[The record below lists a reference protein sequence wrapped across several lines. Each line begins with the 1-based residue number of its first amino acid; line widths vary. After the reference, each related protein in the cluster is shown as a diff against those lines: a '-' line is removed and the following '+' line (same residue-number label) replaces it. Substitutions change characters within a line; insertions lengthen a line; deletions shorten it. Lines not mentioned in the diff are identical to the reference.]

1 MPTRI
6 EIALKKAVR
15 DARGERIKREIEHFL
30 HLPVDEVT
38 TLDVYTV
45 DAVLSPAELEQAA
58 AGPFSDPVIQEWSID
73 RPAPLSISPPEGES
87 TPCPLPLGEGLGE
100 GKAAGFDFAVEVGF
114 RPGVTDNV
122 GRTAREAVEYLTGRP
137 FADGEGVY
145 YSVQY
150 LIKGSALPL
159 TPSHEGRGDTISP
172 SPLVDPTNG
181 PEGEGRGEG
190 GLCLADVEKV
200 ATGLLC
206 NTLIQ
211 RYSILPAAEFVAK
224 RGFPA
229 YVPKVTGQ
237 AKAEVREIDLEVTD
251 DELMRISKEGVLA
264 LTLEEMRIIQA
275 HYRDPK
281 ILAER
286 EKIGLGAKPTDVE
299 LECLAQTWSE
309 HCKHKIFAGTVQYED
324 EQGNRQEIKSLFK
337 SFIQRTT
344 KDVRE
349 KLGTKDFCLSVFK
362 DNAGVI
368 RFNDKHSLV
377 FKVETHNSPSA
388 LDPYGGALTGI
399 VGVNR
404 DPFGTGQGARLIF
417 NTDVFCFADP
427 FYAKPLP
434 SRLLHPRRIYEGVVE
449 GVEHGGNK
457 SGIPTVNG
465 SLVFDERFAGKP
477 LVFCGTAGMMPA
489 EVNGQPG
496 HEKSIKPG
504 DLIVMTGGRI
514 GKDGIHGATFSS
526 EELNENSPVTAVQIG
541 DPITQKRMFDFLI
554 RARDKGLY
562 RFITDNGAGGLSSSI
577 GEMAGECGGCR
588 MDLSRAPLKY
598 PGLNPWEILIS
609 EAQERM
615 SLAVPPEHIDAF
627 LAMAKRFSCEATV
640 LGEFT
645 DSGVFHILHGDRTV
659 AWLPME
665 FMHEGLPPMQ
675 LPAKWSPPRHDEPV
689 VEIKGDYTAD
699 LEALLASLNICSKES
714 VVRRYDHEVQGG
726 SVVKPFT
733 GVANDGP
740 SDAAVVRPILDSF
753 EGVVTAHGICPR
765 YSDIDTYHMTAN
777 AIDEAMR
784 NYVAVGGSLDLV
796 AGLDNFCWCDPV
808 YSDKTPDGPYKM
820 AQLVRSNQALY
831 DVCMEYNLPLISG
844 KDSMKND
851 FYDGTTKI
859 SIPPTLLFSVIGKME
874 DARLA
879 VTMDVKRPGDL
890 VYLLGVTKD
899 ELGGSEYL
907 AQKGFVGNSVPKV
920 DAQTALAGYRG
931 YHGALNKGL
940 VASCHDLSDGGLA
953 VAAAESAF
961 AGGFGMQIDL
971 AKVAFAGDAAGRTDA
986 VLLFSESA
994 SRLLVTVRPE
1004 KAAAFEA
1011 AVAGTVCARI
1021 GEVKADASFGIT
1033 GLNGT
1038 PVVKSE
1044 IAELKA
1050 AWQTPLKDL

>member
-1 MPTRI
+1 MANRI
-6 EIALKKAVR
+6 EIALKEGVR
-15 DARGERIKREIEHFL
+15 DARGERIKREIDHFL
-30 HLPVDEVT
+30 HLTVDEVRT
-38 TLDVYTV
+38 IDVYTV
-45 DAVLSPAELEQAA
+45 DAALSAPLLEQAA
-58 AGPFSDPVIQEWSID
+58 AGPFSDPVIQVWSID
-73 RPAPLSISPPEGES
+73 KPLAS
-87 TPCPLPLGEGLGE
+87 
-100 GKAAGFDFAVEVGF
+100 GFDYAVEVGF

-122 GRTAREAVEYLTGRP
+122 GRTGREAVAYLSGTP

-145 YSVQY
+145 YAVQY
-150 LIKGSALPL
+150 LLKGQL
-159 TPSHEGRGDTISP
+159 TAE
-172 SPLVDPTNG
+172 
-181 PEGEGRGEG
+181 
-190 GLCLADVEKV
+190 DVENI

-211 RYSILPAAEFVAK
+211 RYTVLSSQEFSQK
-224 RGFPA
+224 GGFA
-229 YVPKVTGQ
+229 TVVPKVQ
-237 AKAEVREIDLEVTD
+237 AETKVEVNEIDLNVSD
-251 DELMRISKEGVLA
+251 DELMRISKDGVLA
-264 LTLEEMRIIQA
+264 LTLDEMQIIRN
-275 HYRDPK
+275 HYRDPQV
-281 ILAER
+281 LEER
-286 EKIGLGAKPTDVE
+286 SKIGLGAKPTDVE

-324 EQGNRQEIKSLFK
+324 EHGNRQEIKSLFK

-349 KLGTKDFCLSVFK
+349 KMGDKDFCLSVFK

-368 RFNDKHSLV
+368 KFNEQHSLV

-404 DPFGTGQGARLIF
+404 DPFGTGQGSKLIF

-427 FYAKPLP
+427 FYQKPLP
-434 SRLLHPRRIYEGVVE
+434 KRLLHPRRIYEGVVE

-477 LVFCGTAGMMPA
+477 LVFCGTAGLMPA

-496 HEKSIKPG
+496 HDKYIKPG

-577 GEMAGECGGCR
+577 GEMSGECGGCR
-588 MDLSRAPLKY
+588 MDLAKAPLKY

-615 SLAVPPEHIDAF
+615 SLAVPPENIDEF
-627 LAMAKRFSCEATV
+627 MAMAGRFGVEASV

-645 DSGVFHILHGDRTV
+645 DNGVFHILYGDRTV
-659 AWLPME
+659 AYLPMD

-675 LPAKWSPPRHDEPV
+675 LPAKWTPPRHQEPTL
-689 VEIKGDYTAD
+689 EEKNDYTDD
-699 LEALLASLNICSKES
+699 LKQLLSSLNICSKES

-726 SVVKPFT
+726 SVVKPFS
-733 GVANDGP
+733 GVNNDGP

-777 AIDEAMR
+777 AVDEALR
-784 NYVAVGGSLDLV
+784 NYVAVGGSLELV

-808 YSDKTPDGPYKM
+808 QSEKTPDGSYKM

-831 DVCMEYNLPLISG
+831 DVCMIYNLPLISG

-851 FYDGTTKI
+851 FYDGSTKI
-859 SIPPTLLFSVIGKME
+859 SIPPTLLFSVIGKIE
-874 DARLA
+874 DARKA
-879 VTMDVKRPGDL
+879 VTMDVKRPGDY
-890 VYLLGVTKD
+890 VYLLGCTAN

-907 AQKGFVGNSVPKV
+907 ALKGFVGNNVPKL
-920 DAQTALAGYRG
+920 DAAGAYARYQAYHRAL
-931 YHGALNKGL
+931 LQGL

-961 AGGFGMQIDL
+961 AGGYGITIDL
-971 AKVAFAGDAAGRTDA
+971 SRVPWQGLEDGWNDEA
-986 VLLFSESA
+986 LLFSESA
-994 SRLLVTVRPE
+994 SRLLVTVQPE
-1004 KAAAFEA
+1004 NAEAFEA
-1011 AVAGTVCARI
+1011 IMGDEGCARI
-1021 GEVKADASFGIT
+1021 GKVTEEQELNIEAIEGHSAICAD
-1033 GLNGT
+1033 LD
-1038 PVVKSE
+1038 
-1044 IAELKA
+1044 ELKE
-1050 AWQTPLKDL
+1050 AWQSTLREL

>member
-1 MPTRI
+1 MTHRI
-6 EIALKKAVR
+6 EISLKEQVR
-15 DARGERIKREIEHFL
+15 DARGERIRREIEHFL
-30 HLPVDEVT
+30 HFPVSSVRT
-38 TLDVYTV
+38 IDVYSI
-45 DAVLSPAELEQAA
+45 DAELSVKELETIANE
-58 AGPFSDPVIQEWSID
+58 PLCDRVIQTSSID
-73 RPAPLSISPPEGES
+73 KPSA
-87 TPCPLPLGEGLGE
+87 
-100 GKAAGFDFAVEVGF
+100 KDFDYLVEVGF

-122 GRTAREAVEYLTGRP
+122 GRTAGEAIEYVTGRSLRE
-137 FADGEGVY
+137 GEGVY
-145 YSVQY
+145 TSVQY
-150 LIKGSALPL
+150 LLKGSLEP
-159 TPSHEGRGDTISP
+159 
-172 SPLVDPTNG
+172 
-181 PEGEGRGEG
+181 
-190 GLCLADVEKV
+190 ADVEQIT
-200 ATGLLC
+200 TGLLC

-211 RYSILPAAEFVAK
+211 RYRVVDFASFTSGTSTPLGIPKISAETKTTVS
-224 RGFPA
+224 
-229 YVPKVTGQ
+229 
-237 AKAEVREIDLEVTD
+237 EINLNVS
-251 DELMRISKEGVLA
+251 DEELLAISKDGVLA
-264 LTLEEMRIIQA
+264 LTLEEMKIIQSYFLDNA
-275 HYRDPK
+275 V
-281 ILAER
+281 AEER
-286 EKIGLGAKPTDVE
+286 KKLGLSANPTDVE
-299 LECLAQTWSE
+299 LEALAQTWSE
-309 HCKHKIFAGTVQYED
+309 HCKHKIFAGTVHYED
-324 EQGNRQEIKSLFK
+324 EHGRKQEIKSLFK

-344 KDVRE
+344 RDVRE
-349 KLGTKDFCLSVFK
+349 KMGDKDFCLSVFK

-404 DPFGTGQGARLIF
+404 DPFGTGQGSKLIF

-427 FYAKPLP
+427 FYKKPLP
-434 SRLLHPRRIYEGVVE
+434 KRLLHPRRIYEGVVE

-477 LVFCGTAGMMPA
+477 LVFCGTAGLMPA

-496 HEKSIKPG
+496 HDKYIKPG

-577 GEMAGECGGCR
+577 GEMSGECGGCR
-588 MDLSRAPLKY
+588 MDLAKAPLKY

-615 SLAVPPEHIDAF
+615 SLAVPPEKIDDF
-627 LAMAKRFSCEATV
+627 LTMAARFGVEASV

-645 DSGVFHILHGDRTV
+645 DNGVFHILYEDKTV
-659 AWLPME
+659 AYLPMD

-675 LPAKWSPPRHDEPV
+675 LPAKWVPPQHEEPAC
-689 VEIKGDYTAD
+689 VEKLDYTDD
-699 LEALLASLNICSKES
+699 LKQLLASLNICSKES

-726 SVVKPFT
+726 SVVKPFC
-733 GVANDGP
+733 GVTNDGP

-777 AIDEAMR
+777 AVDEALR
-784 NYVAVGGSLDLV
+784 NYVAVGGSLELV

-808 YSDKTPDGPYKM
+808 QSEKTPDGPYKM

-831 DVCMEYNLPLISG
+831 DVCMVYNLPLISG

-851 FYDGTTKI
+851 FYDGSVKI
-859 SIPPTLLFSVIGKME
+859 SIPPTLLFSVIGKIE
-874 DARLA
+874 DARKA
-879 VTMDVKRPGDL
+879 VTMDVKRPGDF
-890 VYLLGVTKD
+890 VYLLGCTAN

-907 AQKGFVGNSVPKV
+907 ALKGFVGNNVPRV
-920 DAQTALAGYRG
+920 DAVSAYARYQA
-931 YHGALNKGL
+931 YHQAVLQGL

-961 AGGFGMQIDL
+961 AGGFGISLDL
-971 AKVAFAGDAAGRTDA
+971 SRVPWQGLEDGWNDEA
-986 VLLFSESA
+986 LLFAESA
-994 SRLLVTVRPE
+994 SRLLVTVRRE
-1004 KAAAFEA
+1004 NAEAFEA
-1011 AVAGTVCARI
+1011 IMGDECCSRI
-1021 GEVKADASFGIT
+1021 GVVTENPELLIEAIEGHTVINAD
-1033 GLNGT
+1033 L
-1038 PVVKSE
+1038 
-1044 IAELKA
+1044 AELKQ
-1050 AWQTPLKDL
+1050 AWQGTLREL